1 VRNADDAFDWSGHM
15 GDSLDLVLADRQ
27 SLFLDVFRTALVGRG
42 HRVLTATTSRLQLV
56 EEARRFQPTLCVLD
70 SLLTDGDGVDAIREI
85 GAVSPVSKVVI
96 LTADGRDTHMRRA
109 LEAGAR
115 GFVHKSRGLPA
126 VIRALDNVVRGEVC
140 VLMAASG
147 QPSGASRS
155 PQLAAFLTPREVECL
170 GLLAAGLDT
179 LEMARRLG
187 VSPATVRSHVQ
198 SVLTKL
204 GVRTRL
210 EAATLA
216 IQHGLTRGSDD
227 DSVAFGA

>member
-1 VRNADDAFDWSGHM
+1 M
-15 GDSLDLVLADRQ
+15 GDSLEIVLADRQ
-27 SLFLDVFRTALVGRG
+27 SLFLDVFRTALATRG
-42 HRVLTATTSRLQLV
+42 HRVLAATTTRCQLL
-56 EEARRFQPTLCVLD
+56 EEARRLTPALCVID
-70 SLLTDGDGVDAIREI
+70 SRLPDGDGVEAIGEI
-85 GAVSPVSKVVI
+85 EAVSPVSQVVI
-96 LTADGRDTHMRRA
+96 LTADGREALMRRA
-109 LEAGAR
+109 LAAGAR
-115 GFVHKSRGLPA
+115 GFVHKSRGLSA
-126 VIRALDNVVRGEVC
+126 VMRCLDNVVRGEVC
-140 VLMAASG
+140 VLMAASA
-147 QPSGASRS
+147 QPGGASRS

-179 LEMARRLG
+179 VEMARRLG

>member
-1 VRNADDAFDWSGHM
+1 VREADDAFDWSGHM

-27 SLFLDVFRTALVGRG
+27 SLFLDVFRTALVSRG
-42 HRVLTATTSRLQLV
+42 HRVLAATTTRFKLLEETRRLKP
-56 EEARRFQPTLCVLD
+56 ALCVLD
-70 SLLTDGDGVDAIREI
+70 SLLPDGDGVDAIREI
-85 GAVSPVSKVVI
+85 GTVSPLTKVVI
-96 LTADGRDTHMRRA
+96 LTADAREALMRRA

-115 GFVHKSRGLPA
+115 AFVHKSRGLPA
-126 VIRALDNVVRGEVC
+126 VMRVLENVVRGEVC

-147 QPSGASRS
+147 QTSGAARS

-216 IQHGLTRGSDD
+216 IQHGLTRGGDD